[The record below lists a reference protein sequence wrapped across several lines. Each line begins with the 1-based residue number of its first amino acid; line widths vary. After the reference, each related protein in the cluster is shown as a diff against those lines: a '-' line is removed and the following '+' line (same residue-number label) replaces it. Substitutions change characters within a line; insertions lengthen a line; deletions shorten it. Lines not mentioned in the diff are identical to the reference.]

1 LKEVPLTEAYKE
13 YTDPKDAKNDEDKA
27 NHAVQFIEDRFTG
40 HDKSKEK
47 RIYTFE
53 TTATDTNLVKN
64 IFVTVKDIII
74 KLNFKDS
81 GLE

>member
-1 LKEVPLTEAYKE
+1 LGRCFRQAS
-13 YTDPKDAKNDEDKA
+13 ARR
-27 NHAVQFIEDRFTG
+27 QFIEDRFTS
-40 HDKSKEK
+40 HDKKKEKEK
-47 RIYTFE
+47 RIYPFE

-74 KLNFKDS
+74 KINTRES